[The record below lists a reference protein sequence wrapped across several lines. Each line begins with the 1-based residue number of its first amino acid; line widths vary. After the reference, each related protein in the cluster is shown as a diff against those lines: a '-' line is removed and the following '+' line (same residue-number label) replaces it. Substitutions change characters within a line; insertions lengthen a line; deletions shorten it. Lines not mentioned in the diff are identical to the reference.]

1 MNTKLSAVASMFLA
15 ATMMVACEEKK
26 AETAGDAIQKAADAT
41 KDAANKAVDAGKDAA
56 AKTGDAV
63 KEGAEKATEAAKE
76 ATDTAADKAKEA
88 TDAAKA
94 KAAELTDAAKA
105 TMNDYL
111 GNLGKLSDTLA
122 GAKDPISGAKAA
134 ADAKPLTEKLSGS
147 MAALDKL
154 SPELKTTLKD
164 TFKDQLASVTAKYK
178 EQVDRLSKDSTLG
191 KLFGDSLKNLKLFE

>member
-1 MNTKLSAVASMFLA
+1 MNTKLTAVASMILA
-15 ATMMVACEEKK
+15 ATLMVACEEKK
-26 AETAGDAIQKAADAT
+26 ADTAGDAVQKAADAT

-56 AKTGDAV
+56 AKTGEAV
-63 KEGAEKATEAAKE
+63 KEGADKAKEAAKE
-76 ATDTAADKAKEA
+76 ATDKVADKAKDA

-105 TMNDYL
+105 SMNDYL

-134 ADAKPLTEKLSGS
+134 AESKPLTEKLSGA

-178 EQVDRLSKDSTLG
+178 EQVDRLTKDSTLG

>member
-1 MNTKLSAVASMFLA
+1 MKTKLSAVASMFLA
-15 ATMMVACEEKK
+15 ATVMVACEEKK
-26 AETAGDAIQKAADAT
+26 ADTAGTMIDKAADAT
-41 KDAANKAVDAGKDAA
+41 KDAANKAVDATKDAA
-56 AKTGDAV
+56 AKTGEAV
-63 KEGAEKATEAAKE
+63 KEGADKATEAAKDAVKE
-76 ATDTAADKAKEA
+76 GTDAAKDA

-94 KAAELTDAAKA
+94 EAAELLDGAKA

-134 ADAKPLTEKLSGS
+134 ADAKPLTEKLSGA

-164 TFKDQLASVTAKYK
+164 TFKDQLSGVTAKYK
-178 EQVDRLSKDSTLG
+178 EQVDRLTKDSTLG

>member
-1 MNTKLSAVASMFLA
+1 MNTKMSAVASMFLA

-56 AKTGDAV
+56 AKTGEAV
-63 KEGAEKATEAAKE
+63 KEGADKATDAAKE
-76 ATDTAADKAKEA
+76 ATDKAADKAKDA

-94 KAAELTDAAKA
+94 KVAELTEAAKSS
-105 TMNDYL
+105 MNDYL
-111 GNLGKLSDTLA
+111 GNLGKLTETLS
-122 GAKDPISGAKAA
+122 GANDPISGAKAA
-134 ADAKPLTEKLSGS
+134 ADAKPLTEKLSGA

-154 SPELKTTLKD
+154 SPELKASLKE
-164 TFKDQLASVTAKYK
+164 TFKDQLSGVTGKFK

-191 KLFGDSLKNLKLFE
+191 KLFGDSLKSLKLFE

>member
-1 MNTKLSAVASMFLA
+1 MHTKLSAVASMFLA
-15 ATMMVACEEKK
+15 ATVMVACEEKK

-63 KEGAEKATEAAKE
+63 KEGADKATEAAKD
-76 ATDTAADKAKEA
+76 ATDKAADKAKEA

-94 KAAELTDAAKA
+94 KAAELTEAAKT

-134 ADAKPLTEKLSGS
+134 AESKPLTEKLSGA

-154 SPELKTTLKD
+154 SPELKASLKD

-178 EQVDRLSKDSTLG
+178 EQVDRLTKDSTLG